1 MKRIFNFLVLISLA
15 TIIFFQV
22 KSYRKFSTPNNYDY
36 PINVK
41 DIDVNYHNQKIVLE
55 YFETATKLGN
65 FAREQWLNHNIDVL
79 FAEKDNPASINANIT
94 YQKML
99 SHTKLLEARL
109 IQSQKLK
116 SQGFDN
122 EAIAYIES
130 KGISEKQYAI
140 HKLLAGRS
148 FKKGDQNRVIW
159 EIQKLINQKGN
170 TIKIDGIF
178 SEETELAIKKIQEQ
192 KQVYP
197 SGILD
202 EDFLKILL

>member
-1 MKRIFNFLVLISLA
+1 
-15 TIIFFQV
+15 
-22 KSYRKFSTPNNYDY
+22 
-36 PINVK
+36 
-41 DIDVNYHNQKIVLE
+41 
-55 YFETATKLGN
+55 
-65 FAREQWLNHNIDVL
+65 
-79 FAEKDNPASINANIT
+79 
-94 YQKML
+94 
-99 SHTKLLEARL
+99 
-109 IQSQKLK
+109 
-116 SQGFDN
+116 
-122 EAIAYIES
+122 
-130 KGISEKQYAI
+130 
-140 HKLLAGRS
+140 LAGRS